1 MNEEIAQLTAP
12 KPSHPEFLR
21 QLDCIRKYRDEK
33 FETEQ
38 KLLVYKTKS
47 LKTRSVAQRSQTHS
61 AYFQIV
67 RDVRE
72 KHLDRIGERLSR
84 VRRDHVKTDEK
95 VPNYSIPFPTRRS
108 TQIMQQSSYNRE
120 VSILSGVAKYVG
132 FPAAPNVTI
141 ALQAEMDED
150 MERMGVSLQRNFS
163 YTSAQ
168 SIKRFQIS
176 LNNVRNPR
184 PSQSK
189 LARNAISSTMSRP
202 AAEEQFLEQNPWA
215 NPQHPIHQ
223 QHMGRT
229 SRQISSQTE
238 GPDATV
244 TPGVQKSLV
253 DPFKTAD
260 SASTIV
266 EHPPAQAS
274 SAVATPYSNSEEVQ
288 NRTSELVVTGSDQQ
302 LAAAFP
308 KPQQQKDRL
317 QSLSPTETRKHN
329 LAVYDP
335 GPSKQNSTG
344 RSVATVEE
352 PFSQAHRAS
361 RIALF
366 TSPSRPESVRR
377 NGPSHAER
385 AARNPASS
393 PITVHQHARDNNL
406 TPAAGLSRI
415 GA

>member
-1 MNEEIAQLTAP
+1 MAQLTAP

-21 QLDCIRKYRDEK
+21 QLNCIRKYRDEK
-33 FETEQ
+33 FDTEQ
-38 KLLVYKTKS
+38 KLLVYKIKS

-61 AYFQIV
+61 AYFQTV

-95 VPNYSIPFPTRRS
+95 VPAYSIPFPTRRS

-132 FPAAPNVTI
+132 FPAAPNVTT

-163 YTSAQ
+163 NTSSQ
-168 SIKRFQIS
+168 SIKWFQIS
-176 LNNVRNPR
+176 LNVRNPR
-184 PSQSK
+184 PPQSK
-189 LARNAISSTMSRP
+189 VARNAISSTMSRP

-223 QHMGRT
+223 QHMGRI
-229 SRQISSQTE
+229 SHQISSHTE
-238 GPDATV
+238 GADATV
-244 TPGVQKSLV
+244 TPAVQKSLV
-253 DPFKTAD
+253 DPFRTAD
-260 SASTIV
+260 SASTIL
-266 EHPPAQAS
+266 EHPSAQAS
-274 SAVATPYSNSEEVQ
+274 SAMATPYSNSEEIQ
-288 NRTSELVVTGSDQQ
+288 HRTSEPVVTGSDQQ

-308 KPQQQKDRL
+308 KSQQQKDRL

-335 GPSKQNSTG
+335 GPSKPTSTS
-344 RSVATVEE
+344 RSVASVEE
-352 PFSQAHRAS
+352 PSSQSHRAS

-366 TSPSRPESVRR
+366 TSPSRPEPVPR

-393 PITVHQHARDNNL
+393 PVTVHQHARENNL